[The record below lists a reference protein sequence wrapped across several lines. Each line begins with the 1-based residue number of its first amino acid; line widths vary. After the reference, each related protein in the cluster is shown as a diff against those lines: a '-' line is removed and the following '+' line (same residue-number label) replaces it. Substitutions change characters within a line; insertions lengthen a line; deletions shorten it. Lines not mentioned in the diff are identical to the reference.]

1 MEESKTHERIDFS
14 TAEEFLQA
22 LSPAHSLWSSG
33 PFEYIFRGHGDANWS
48 LIPSAFRSNANFL
61 VPNFV
66 IGVQK
71 DNDTQRR
78 AELRVL
84 NEFFR
89 LADQQ
94 GLPIPEDTILMR
106 KLWYSIFSPETMP
119 RSLLKT
125 GVFGDYHVQR
135 WPPPE
140 LWSLIGLAQHHGLPT
155 RFLDW
160 SRNPLVATYF
170 ASKDAV
176 EKTTLIPD
184 QTKPPETLGVWVCS
198 STILDSENI
207 TPEPEVALV
216 TVPSAWNANLHAQQ
230 GLFTLYIPRAMDND
244 APVDTKSFD
253 RVIFDLKPIGMT
265 DYLVS
270 LQGPRM
276 RLLTLPVNQS
286 IRLLD
291 LLSKSGV
298 SAATLFPGFGGVAQ
312 AVREKHIRTRL

>member
-61 VPNFV
+61 VSNFV
-66 IGVQK
+66 IGVQR

-78 AELRVL
+78 AELSVL
-84 NEFFR
+84 SEFFR
-89 LADQQ
+89 LADQR

-106 KLWYSIFSPETMP
+106 KRWFSIFSPETMP

-125 GVFGDYHVQR
+125 GVFGNYQVQR

-140 LWSLIGLAQHHGLPT
+140 LWSLIGLVQHHGLPT

-160 SRNPLVATYF
+160 SRSPLVAAYF
-170 ASKDAV
+170 ASKDAIETRTSIPEPTKRP
-176 EKTTLIPD
+176 EK
-184 QTKPPETLGVWVCS
+184 LGVWVCS

-207 TPEPEVALV
+207 TPKPEVALV
-216 TVPSAWNANLHAQQ
+216 TVPRAWNPNLHAQQ
-230 GLFTLYIPRAMDND
+230 GLFTLYIPQIMEDD

-253 RVIFDLKPIGMT
+253 QVIYSLKPIGIA
-265 DYLVS
+265 DHLVS

-276 RLLTLPVNQS
+276 RLLTLPVIQS
-286 IRLLD
+286 NRLLD
-291 LLSKSGV
+291 LLVKSGV

-312 AVREKHIRTRL
+312 AVRERRNRTRS